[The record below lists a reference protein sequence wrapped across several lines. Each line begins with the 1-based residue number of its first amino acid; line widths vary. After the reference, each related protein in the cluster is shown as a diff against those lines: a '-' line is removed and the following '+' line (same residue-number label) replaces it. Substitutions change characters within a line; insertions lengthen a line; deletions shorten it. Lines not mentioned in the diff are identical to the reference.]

1 MRVMVRFLAL
11 AGLGIMSVGL
21 SGCATLSRDECRQG
35 DWASIGQ
42 RDGATGYPPSRIQ
55 QHAEACSNFG
65 IAHNAAAYKAG
76 WDRGIVLYCTPENG
90 FETGRKNES
99 YHGLCPANLVGPFLA
114 GRQVGERLG
123 SAERRLSLAE
133 ERLRN
138 LGNERS
144 RLRDRFEALSRNRS
158 LSEDARRNDAARI
171 RDRLNT
177 IRWDTD
183 RAMFDI
189 DRARADLWPAQE
201 AANAYLARL
210 RR

>member
-1 MRVMVRFLAL
+1 MVRFLAL
-11 AGLGIMSVGL
+11 AGLGILSVGL

-55 QHAEACSNFG
+55 QHAEACSSFG
-65 IAHNAAAYKAG
+65 ITHNAAAYKAG

-123 SAERRLSLAE
+123 YAERRLSSAE

-158 LSEDARRNDAARI
+158 LSEEARRNDAARI
-171 RDRLNT
+171 RDRLNA

-201 AANAYLARL
+201 AANAYLARF